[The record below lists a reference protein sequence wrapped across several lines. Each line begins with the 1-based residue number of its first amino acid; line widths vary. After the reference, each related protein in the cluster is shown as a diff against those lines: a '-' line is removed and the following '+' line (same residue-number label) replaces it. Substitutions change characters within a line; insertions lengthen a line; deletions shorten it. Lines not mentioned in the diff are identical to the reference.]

1 MRKQS
6 TYRPKRTSPPMLI
19 NRGLINDRLETRERM
34 IAAAF
39 SGGWAGEQHYDELAD
54 MRNVLT
60 IAGAHKDDQQILGFC
75 NAMSTVLH
83 NIRTRYAE
91 TRRMGVSGDERQ
103 MLSEFCGIYANFW
116 LRQSVGFYERC
127 CEELNRAMKIN
138 KEAA

>member
-6 TYRPKRTSPPMLI
+6 TYRAKPTSRPMLI
-19 NRGLINDRLETRERM
+19 NRGLINDQLETRERM

-39 SGGWAGEQHYDELAD
+39 SGGWAGEQHYDELTD

-75 NAMSTVLH
+75 HAMSTVLH

-91 TRRMGVSGDERQ
+91 TRRMGVSGDEQR
-103 MLSEFCGIYANFW
+103 MLTEFCGIYANFW
-116 LRQSVGFYERC
+116 LRQTVRFYERC
-127 CEELNRAMKIN
+127 CDELNRAMKI
-138 KEAA
+138 KGETA